1 MDILPMDVIQ
11 IMLNLYYT
19 PQLKS
24 IEDDDQ
30 FYLQIIYPQHQINMR
45 MPTLSVS
52 RYGKSFSP
60 IYDTQSIINVINQI
74 DQNEETQLILKDPFD
89 FNLTVNK
96 NNVIISCDDIQMT
109 ITIKNTEAIR
119 QQLLNV
125 LSHYYE
131 FMSFYSPD

>member
-24 IEDDDQ
+24 IENDDQ

-45 MPTLSVS
+45 VPPLSVS
-52 RYGKSFSP
+52 RYGKSYRP
-60 IYDTQSIINVINQI
+60 IYDTQTIINVINQI

-96 NNVIISCDDIQMT
+96 NNVTILVNDIQMT

-119 QQLLNV
+119 QQLLDV